1 MLNILKNLHTVFQR
15 NYNILHSYQHARV
28 QVSPHHLQH
37 YFFPGCFFFKFL
49 IKAIIKGV
57 RWYLIV
63 VLICISLM
71 SNNVEHLFMCLL
83 KHMYF
88 FFGKMPFQVL
98 AHFKIGLLVTVVD
111 FRCFEIQQML
121 TVQEPTQVSGEYKD
135 EWGSGSCATYHCGPL
150 CVGKCRWIAHSRQ
163 SAE

>member
-1 MLNILKNLHTVFQR
+1 
-15 NYNILHSYQHARV
+15 
-28 QVSPHHLQH
+28 
-37 YFFPGCFFFKFL
+37 
-49 IKAIIKGV
+49 
-57 RWYLIV
+57 
-63 VLICISLM
+63 M

-83 KHMYF
+83 KNMYF

-135 EWGSGSCATYHCGPL
+135 E
-150 CVGKCRWIAHSRQ
+150 
-163 SAE
+163 